1 MATDFIVVIPARYG
15 SIRLPGK
22 PLLKIGSKT
31 LIQHVYETALKSS
44 ADNVYI
50 ATDDERIVDVVS
62 GFNANV
68 LLTSPDLVSGTDR
81 IHEAAILLKLPDKQ
95 VIVNVQG
102 DEYGLNSNNINKVA
116 DSLLENKGASM
127 ATLCQKID
135 SIDELENKNI
145 VKVVTDHSGNA
156 LYFSRSIIP
165 WQKTDSVNTLSND
178 DAPGYKH
185 IGIYAYRT
193 SFLKIFTHLNVPK
206 IERKES
212 LEQLRALY
220 YGYKIYVKLV
230 DKNNGIEINTNSDL
244 DKARKLF
251 EKNISG

>member
-1 MATDFIVVIPARYG
+1 VATDFIVIIPARYA

-31 LIQHVYETALKSS
+31 LIEHVYETALKSR
-44 ADNVYI
+44 ANNVYV

-62 GFNANV
+62 GFNGNA

-95 VIVNVQG
+95 VLVNVQG
-102 DEYGLNSNNINKVA
+102 DEYGLDSNNINKAA

-135 SIDELENKNI
+135 SKDELENKNI

-165 WQKTDSVNTLSND
+165 WHKTDSVDTLTND
-178 DAPGYKH
+178 EALGYKH

-193 SFLKIFTHLNVPK
+193 SFLKIFTHLNIPK
-206 IERKES
+206 IERNES

-220 YGYKIYVKLV
+220 YGHKIFVKLV
-230 DKNNGIEINTNSDL
+230 DKDNGIEINTNLDL

-251 EKNISG
+251 EKPG